1 MLTPGRLFRVINELI
16 FLLLGGLLA
25 WIGVSG
31 RIFFNRRSLSWAV
44 VSLALIL
51 WGLRALA
58 KPGQW
63 NARWESWTRG
73 VSLILTGALMAAMS
87 RVPFPWVGPLLTAAG
102 LLLILRGL
110 FAAILVFRK
119 AESKAN

>member
-1 MLTPGRLFRVINELI
+1 MLTPGRLFRLINELI

-63 NARWESWTRG
+63 NARWENWTRG
-73 VSLILTGALMAAMS
+73 VSLILTGALMAAIS
-87 RVPFPWVGPLLTAAG
+87 RAPFPWVGPLLTAAG

-110 FAAILVFRK
+110 FAAILVFRN